1 MGTVAAGHGG
11 SLSGLAERA
20 ARMRDME
27 ERMESIGRFWKSSH
41 LRYSRT
47 PAAPFVGMED
57 SRWLVVFK
65 AFDVLSS
72 MVFAGSVVALIC
84 RFLRIS
90 SGSASGTVECSTHIF
105 MNILPR
111 APGYLLRGCL
121 ESGACLR
128 RFWLRDLPQ
137 QKLEFNA

>member
-1 MGTVAAGHGG
+1 
-11 SLSGLAERA
+11 
-20 ARMRDME
+20 MRDME

-137 QKLEFNA
+137 QKLEFNVNGFPKNT